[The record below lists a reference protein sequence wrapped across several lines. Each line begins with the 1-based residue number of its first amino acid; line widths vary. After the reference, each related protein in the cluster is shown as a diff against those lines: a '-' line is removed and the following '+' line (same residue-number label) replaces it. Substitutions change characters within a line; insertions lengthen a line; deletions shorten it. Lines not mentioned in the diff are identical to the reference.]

1 MKYPNDDN
9 FNPFSNDNIDYG
21 GDENDYALNDSDSV
35 NDYITPDNGKF
46 VKDDDD
52 SDYDFI
58 HDYIPVTHRETPKK
72 VTSPTQS
79 PYYREPY
86 PQKRTRPSDA
96 QLKKKRRRRSKI
108 KRTVLSVLCVFLA
121 CLIGAGGYL
130 SYHINHILDSINYTA
145 YSDENKYISKS
156 ELSHSDDV
164 LNILIIGLDD
174 DEGTGESRSDS
185 MMLVSLDSKHKKI
198 KLTSF
203 LRDMWVDIPDYK
215 TAKLNASCSH
225 GGAQLV
231 IDTIETNF
239 KVDID
244 NYIMVNFDI
253 FVEIV
258 NELGGIDVD
267 VSKAESDAMAKFDCI
282 VEPGENVHL
291 DGEQTLWYARIRKCD
306 SDFQRTSRQ
315 REVVTLLFD
324 KLKTKNVKELYDL
337 GLNVLQ
343 KVQTGFTKS
352 DLKKMIV
359 DVKNRN
365 SIISYLSYDIEQ
377 MSVPADGTW
386 NDATIKGQM
395 VLEVDIDKN
404 TELLKEFIYG
414 DS

>member
-1 MKYPNDDN
+1 MKYSNDDN
-9 FNPFSNDNIDYG
+9 FNPFSNNNINYD
-21 GDENDYALNDSDSV
+21 GDENDYVLNDSDSV
-35 NDYITPDNGKF
+35 NDYIMPDNGKF

-58 HDYIPVTHRETPKK
+58 HDYIPVTHSETQKK

-145 YSDENKYISKS
+145 YSNENKYISKS

-164 LNILIIGLDD
+164 LNILVIGLDD
-174 DEGTGESRSDS
+174 DEGTGEARSDS
-185 MMLVSLDSKHKKI
+185 MMIVSLDSKHKKI

-244 NYIMVNFDI
+244 NYVMVNFNI

-365 SIISYLSYDIEQ
+365 SIIKYLSYDIEQ

-404 TELLKEFIYG
+404 SELLKDFIYG

>member
-1 MKYPNDDN
+1 MKYSNDDN
-9 FNPFSNDNIDYG
+9 FNPFSNNNINYD
-21 GDENDYALNDSDSV
+21 GDENDYVLNDSDSV
-35 NDYITPDNGKF
+35 NDYIMPDNGKF

-58 HDYIPVTHRETPKK
+58 HDYIPVTHSETQKK

-145 YSDENKYISKS
+145 YSNENKYISKS

-164 LNILIIGLDD
+164 LNILVIGLDD
-174 DEGTGESRSDS
+174 DEGTGEARSDS

-244 NYIMVNFDI
+244 NYVMVNFNI

-365 SIISYLSYDIEQ
+365 SIIKYLSYDIEQ

-404 TELLKEFIYG
+404 SELLKDFIYG

>member
-1 MKYPNDDN
+1 MKYSNDDN
-9 FNPFSNDNIDYG
+9 FNPFSNNNIDYD
-21 GDENDYALNDSDSV
+21 GDENDYVLNDSDSV

-58 HDYIPVTHRETPKK
+58 HDYIPVTNSETQKK

-145 YSDENKYISKS
+145 YSNENKYISKS

-164 LNILIIGLDD
+164 LNILVIGLDD
-174 DEGTGESRSDS
+174 DEGTGEARSDS

-244 NYIMVNFDI
+244 NYVMVNFNI

-365 SIISYLSYDIEQ
+365 SIIKYLSYDIEQ

-404 TELLKEFIYG
+404 SELLKEFIYG

>member
-1 MKYPNDDN
+1 MKYSNNDN
-9 FNPFSNDNIDYG
+9 FNPFSNNNINYD
-21 GDENDYALNDSDSV
+21 GDENDYVLNDSDSV
-35 NDYITPDNGKF
+35 NDYIMPDNGKF

-58 HDYIPVTHRETPKK
+58 HDYIPVTHSETQKK

-96 QLKKKRRRRSKI
+96 QLKKKRRCRSKI

-145 YSDENKYISKS
+145 YSNENKYISKS

-164 LNILIIGLDD
+164 LNILVIGLDD
-174 DEGTGESRSDS
+174 DEGTGEARSDS

-244 NYIMVNFDI
+244 NYVMVNFNI

-352 DLKKMIV
+352 DLKKIIV

-365 SIISYLSYDIEQ
+365 SIIKYLSYDIEQ

-404 TELLKEFIYG
+404 SELLKEFIYG

>member
-1 MKYPNDDN
+1 MKYTDDDN
-9 FNPFSNDNIDYG
+9 FNPFSNNNTNYNNE
-21 GDENDYALNDSDSV
+21 ENDYIFNDSDSV
-35 NDYITPDNGKF
+35 NDYTTPDNGKF
-46 VKDDDD
+46 VKDNDDT
-52 SDYDFI
+52 DYDFI
-58 HDYIPVTHRETPKK
+58 HDFIPDSRRETTKK

-86 PQKRTRPSDA
+86 PQKRTRPSAA
-96 QLKKKRRRRSKI
+96 QLKKKKRRQSKI
-108 KRTVLSVLCVFLA
+108 KRTVLSVLCICLA
-121 CLIGAGGYL
+121 CAIGAGGYL

-156 ELSHSDDV
+156 ELNRSDDV

-174 DEGTGESRSDS
+174 DEGTGEARSDS

-203 LRDMWVDIPDYK
+203 LRDMWVDIPDYT

-244 NYIMVNFDI
+244 NYVMVDFDI
-253 FVEIV
+253 FVDIV

-267 VSKAESDAMAKFDCI
+267 VSEAEADAMAKFDCI

-324 KLKTKNVKELYDL
+324 KLKTKNVRELYKL

-352 DLKKMIV
+352 DLKKMII
-359 DVKNRN
+359 DLKNRN

>member
-1 MKYPNDDN
+1 MKYSNDDN
-9 FNPFSNDNIDYG
+9 FNPFSNNNINYD
-21 GDENDYALNDSDSV
+21 GDENDYVLNDSDSV

-58 HDYIPVTHRETPKK
+58 HDYIPVTHSETLKK

-145 YSDENKYISKS
+145 YSNENKYISKS

-164 LNILIIGLDD
+164 LNILVIGLDD
-174 DEGTGESRSDS
+174 DEGTGEARSDS

-244 NYIMVNFDI
+244 NYVMVNFNI

-365 SIISYLSYDIEQ
+365 SIIKYLSYDIEQ

-404 TELLKEFIYG
+404 SELLKEFIYG

>member
-1 MKYPNDDN
+1 MKYSNDDN
-9 FNPFSNDNIDYG
+9 FNPFSNNNINYD
-21 GDENDYALNDSDSV
+21 GDENDYVLNDSDSV
-35 NDYITPDNGKF
+35 NDYIMPDNGKF

-58 HDYIPVTHRETPKK
+58 HDYIPVTHSETQKK

-96 QLKKKRRRRSKI
+96 QLKKKRRCRSKI

-145 YSDENKYISKS
+145 YSNENKYISKS

-164 LNILIIGLDD
+164 LNILVIGLDD
-174 DEGTGESRSDS
+174 DEGTGEARSDS

-244 NYIMVNFDI
+244 NYVMVNFNI

-365 SIISYLSYDIEQ
+365 SIIKYLSYDIEQ

-404 TELLKEFIYG
+404 SELLKEFIYG

>member
-1 MKYPNDDN
+1 MKYSNDDN

-21 GDENDYALNDSDSV
+21 SDENDYELNDSDSV
-35 NDYITPDNGKF
+35 NDYTTPDNGKF
-46 VKDDDD
+46 VKDDD

-58 HDYIPVTHRETPKK
+58 HDYIPVTNRETPKK

-86 PQKRTRPSDA
+86 PQKHTRPSDA

-164 LNILIIGLDD
+164 LNILIIGLDE

-244 NYIMVNFDI
+244 NYVMVNFDI

-267 VSKAESDAMAKFDCI
+267 VSKAEADAMAKFDCI
-282 VEPGENVHL
+282 VEPGEKVHL

-324 KLKTKNVKELYDL
+324 KLKTKNVKELYEL

-359 DVKNRN
+359 DIKNRN

-377 MSVPADGTW
+377 MSIPADGTW

-414 DS
+414 DN

>member
-1 MKYPNDDN
+1 MKYSNDDN
-9 FNPFSNDNIDYG
+9 FNPFSNNNINYD
-21 GDENDYALNDSDSV
+21 GDENDYVLNDSDSV
-35 NDYITPDNGKF
+35 NDYIMPDNGKF

-58 HDYIPVTHRETPKK
+58 HDYIPVTHSETQKK

-96 QLKKKRRRRSKI
+96 QLKKKRRCRSKI

-145 YSDENKYISKS
+145 YSNENKYISKS

-164 LNILIIGLDD
+164 LNILVIGLDD
-174 DEGTGESRSDS
+174 DEGTGEARSDS

-244 NYIMVNFDI
+244 NYVMVNFNI

-365 SIISYLSYDIEQ
+365 SIIKYLSYDIEQ

-404 TELLKEFIYG
+404 SELLKDFIYG

>member
-1 MKYPNDDN
+1 MKYSNDDN
-9 FNPFSNDNIDYG
+9 FNPFSNNNIDYD
-21 GDENDYALNDSDSV
+21 GDENDYVLNDSDSV
-35 NDYITPDNGKF
+35 NDYIMPDNGKF

-58 HDYIPVTHRETPKK
+58 HDYIPVTHSETQKK

-145 YSDENKYISKS
+145 YSNENKYISKS

-164 LNILIIGLDD
+164 LNILVIGLDD
-174 DEGTGESRSDS
+174 DEGTGEARSDS

-244 NYIMVNFDI
+244 NYVMVNFNI

-365 SIISYLSYDIEQ
+365 SIIKYLSYDIEQ

-404 TELLKEFIYG
+404 SELLKEFIYG